1 MGIVILHSIFK
12 NAVKEQLSVKE
23 EEHDPKGKFNGAKEV
38 QYCFGSSYKFFIM
51 STHSAHNSQQPYDE
65 MHQGH
70 WLNIKFEFP
79 QTGK

>member
-1 MGIVILHSIFK
+1 MSVPLNFVVLKHRSITVLWLLR
-12 NAVKEQLSVKE
+12 NLMEQSL
-23 EEHDPKGKFNGAKEV
+23 
-38 QYCFGSSYKFFIM
+38 
-51 STHSAHNSQQPYDE
+51 HSAHNSQQPYDE